1 MRTILD
7 DGARDGGEAEARAS
21 MRAMLVWEM
30 REAENEFMGDGVG
43 GLMLVDGLETLDSDM
58 EMERG

>member
-7 DGARDGGEAEARAS
+7 DTARYGGGEAEARAS

-30 REAENEFMGDGVG
+30 REAEAEFMGDGVG
-43 GLMLVDGLETLDSDM
+43 GLLLVDGLETLDSGL
-58 EMERG
+58 EP